1 MSKKTIMILGAGPEQ
16 IEAIEIAKNLD
27 LKVIAVDGNSKAPG
41 LTIADIGI
49 AEDIKDIDKMIAIG
63 QEHKIDGIM
72 THAVEIPQI
81 VAKVA
86 KKLDLPGID
95 PEVAERATDKLKR
108 IKCFKENG
116 ISCANFET
124 AKNLE
129 EAEEKAEK
137 IGFPCVF
144 KPIDKAGARGV
155 IKLNSIKEVKIAYE
169 HTLKNTQEN
178 IILIEEF
185 LDGKEIS
192 TESIV
197 YNENIYNIGIGDR
210 NYNRKKFEPFF
221 IQDGGQIPAN
231 LSPETTKNLI
241 DQVEL
246 VIKAIGIDWGVAKG
260 DFLIEEDGRIR
271 VIEMAARTSGGRFSS
286 IRVPLSNGINIIKL
300 LILIS
305 VGEEIDLDE
314 LKPKFSRYVADRF
327 ILPEPGKITG
337 IDGYEKAIN
346 LDGIYNIYLDEGL
359 VLGNEIETITD
370 HACRKGQ
377 IISVGNTYEDAINM
391 AETAVKLIQIN
402 TSGLK

>member
-124 AKNLE
+124 AKNIE
-129 EAEEKAEK
+129 EAKEKAEK

-155 IKLNSIKEVKIAYE
+155 IKLNSIKEIKIAYE
-169 HTLKNTQEN
+169 HALKNTQEN

-346 LDGIYNIYLDEGL
+346 LDGIYNIYLDDGL

-370 HACRKGQ
+370 HTCRKGQ
-377 IISVGNTYEDAINM
+377 IISVGNTYEDAINR